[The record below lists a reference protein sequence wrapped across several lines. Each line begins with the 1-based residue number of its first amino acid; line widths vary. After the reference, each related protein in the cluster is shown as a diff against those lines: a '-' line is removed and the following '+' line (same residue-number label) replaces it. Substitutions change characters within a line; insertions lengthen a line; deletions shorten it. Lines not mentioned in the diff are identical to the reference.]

1 VSPGVRL
8 ALRRVALAVPTAFAV
23 AVISFTLIH
32 VAPGDPVQALAGDGG
47 DEAYYADMR
56 ARFGLDRPLPAQ
68 FVSYLGR
75 LATGD
80 FGFSWI
86 QGRPVRTMIAER
98 LPATLLLTGTALVAS
113 TLIGIAL
120 GTYAAAR
127 HRRAA
132 DTGIST
138 LTILLFATPSF
149 WLGQLALLWLA
160 LRLRWFPVQG
170 MTDLRGE
177 GGRFD
182 LLWHLVLPAVTTAAV
197 LAAQEVAAVCRLLRN
212 GLLDELDTAHVL
224 LARAK
229 GLPERMVLRRHALRR
244 PLIPVLAVIGGRL
257 GQLLSGAVV
266 VEIVFGWPGVGRLL
280 LTAMQSRDIPVV
292 MGVFLLTALTV
303 IAANLLIDL
312 VVLRLDPRIGRTGGR
327 S

>member
-1 VSPGVRL
+1 MSPGVRL

-160 LRLRWFPVQG
+160 LRTGWFPVQG
-170 MTDLRGE
+170 MTDAREVRTGWAAAL
-177 GGRFD
+177 D
-182 LLWHLVLPAVTTAAV
+182 VAHHLALPAAV